1 MKIIKN
7 EPLSKHTT
15 FGIGGP
21 AHFFSYATSVEECA
35 ELFRWAQNQNL
46 PFVTIGNGSNILFD
60 DRGFCG
66 LVIKNLLNKKI
77 DLGDGFFQVE
87 SGFSFSRLGTQTA
100 KLGYTGLEFAAGIP
114 ATVGGAIYM
123 NAGASGQETIDTLK
137 TVTFLHS
144 TGEIEKITTK
154 KETFSYRTSPFQSLQ
169 GTILEGLFQLNLA
182 KDVRKAQIDQI
193 TYRKKTQPYK
203 SPSAGCSFR
212 NPEGNCAGALIE
224 KAGLKGKSTGG
235 AEVSTLH
242 ANFII
247 NKGGAT
253 AQDVLNLITYIQE
266 TIHNKFQITLEKEVI
281 YIPYD
286 PLAR

>member
-1 MKIIKN
+1 MKILKN

-15 FGIGGP
+15 FRIGGP
-21 AHFFSYATSVEECA
+21 AHFFSYATTAKECA
-35 ELFRWAQNQNL
+35 DLTRWAIDHSL
-46 PFVTIGNGSNILFD
+46 PFTIIGNGSNTLFD
-60 DRGFCG
+60 ERGFCG
-66 LVIKNLLNKKI
+66 LVIKNLLNKKT
-77 DLGDGFFQVE
+77 DLGNGFFQVE

-137 TVTFLHS
+137 SVTFLHS
-144 TGEIEKITTK
+144 TGEIENIAVK
-154 KETFSYRTSPFQSLQ
+154 KETFSYRTSPFQTLD
-169 GTILEGLFQLNLA
+169 GIILEGTFFLSLA
-182 KDVRKAQIDQI
+182 KDVRKAQINQI
-193 TYRKKTQPYK
+193 TYRKKTQPYGAA
-203 SPSAGCSFR
+203 SAGCSFR

-224 KAGLKGKSTGG
+224 QAGLKGKSIGG
-235 AEVSTLH
+235 AEVSTMH

-253 AQDVLNLITYIQE
+253 AQDVLSLIAYIQE
-266 TIHNKFQITLEKEVI
+266 KIHQKYQITLEKEVV